1 MPNVRDTL
9 DKMQGAIL
17 FSKMDMASA
26 YWAVPIREEDK
37 QKTAFMTPR
46 RLLEMNVMAFGLCNS
61 QATYQRMMD
70 TILEEIEEVDS
81 FVDDVVQYSKNF
93 ADMLKTLR
101 RVFQRFRDTDMQ
113 MRMDKCCF
121 GYRSVEFCGYVVTHK
136 GI

>member
-26 YWAVPIREEDK
+26 YWEVPIREEDK
-37 QKTAFMTPR
+37 PTTAFMTPR
-46 RLLEMNVMAFGLCNS
+46 RLLEMNVMAIGLCNS

-113 MRMDKCCF
+113 MRMDM
-121 GYRSVEFCGYVVTHK
+121 
-136 GI
+136 

>member
-1 MPNVRDTL
+1 
-9 DKMQGAIL
+9 MQGAVL

-37 QKTAFMTPR
+37 PKTAFMTPR

-81 FVDDVVQYSKNF
+81 FVDVVQYSKNF

-101 RVFQRFRDTDMQ
+101 RVFQR
-113 MRMDKCCF
+113 
-121 GYRSVEFCGYVVTHK
+121 Y
-136 GI
+136 